1 MKGKKMMP
9 IEQNKQMTS
18 NKEAEETEKKKFP
31 FKGNRKKQQA
41 KDMKNLQDQVVIMTD
56 MVEDNGCF
64 IRSATNSLANDVINL
79 AENTEENQKKTNRSI
94 NSLTDDLK
102 DAVEILLATAE
113 DTEKNRKDINDLK
126 DNNKQKDE
134 LDKVQSK
141 KIQDNYVV
149 NREQDKAIGQNTEN
163 IKELQDSVAQK
174 EELDKK
180 QTDEIKTSK
189 VFSIISI
196 IISFCSIVL
205 CVFMLLKIY

>member
-1 MKGKKMMP
+1 MKEKKMMP

-18 NKEAEETEKKKFP
+18 NKEAEKKLKKKFS
-31 FKGNRKKQQA
+31 FKGNGKKQLA
-41 KDMKNLQDQVVIMTD
+41 KEMKNMQDQVVIMAEKAEETAI
-56 MVEDNGCF
+56 F
-64 IRSATNSLANDVINL
+64 FRSATNSMGNKVINL
-79 AENTEENQKKTNRSI
+79 AENTAENFEKTNRSI

-102 DAVEILLATAE
+102 EVGEILSETAE
-113 DTEKNRKDINDLK
+113 DTKKNRKDINDLK

-149 NREQDKAIGQNTEN
+149 NQEQDKAIGQNTEN
-163 IKELQDSVAQK
+163 IKELQNSVAQK

-189 VFSIISI
+189 VLSIISI

>member
-1 MKGKKMMP
+1 MKEKKL
-9 IEQNKQMTS
+9 
-18 NKEAEETEKKKFP
+18 KKKFP
-31 FKGNRKKQQA
+31 FKGNEKKQQS
-41 KDMKNLQDQVVIMTD
+41 KDIKNTQDAVVKVAE
-56 MVEDNGCF
+56 MVEHTDSF
-64 IRSATNSLANDVINL
+64 FRSATNSIENKVINF
-79 AENTEENQKKTNRSI
+79 AENTAENFEKTNRSI
-94 NSLTDDLK
+94 KSLTDDLNE
-102 DAVEILLATAE
+102 VGEILFETAE

-141 KIQDNYVV
+141 KIQDNYEV
-149 NREQDKAIGQNTEN
+149 NQEQEKAIGQNTEN
-163 IKELQDSVAQK
+163 IKELQNSVAQK

-189 VFSIISI
+189 VLSIISI